1 MTIYQIKQNL
11 QNAPYFF
18 DTKTL
23 KCFGQTLK
31 SFKVV
36 KLENGNFY
44 IYAPTKYGTFTEREF
59 NPITNKFI

>member
-1 MTIYQIKQNL
+1 MTIYTIKQNV

-31 SFKVV
+31 SFKVI
-36 KLENGNFY
+36 KLDNGNFY
-44 IYAPTKYGTFTEREF
+44 IYAPRNTGGFTEKEF
-59 NPITNKFI
+59 NPIINKFI

>member
-1 MTIYQIKQNL
+1 MTIYQIKQNV

-18 DTKTL
+18 DTKTM
-23 KCFGQTLK
+23 KFFGQTLK

-36 KLENGNFY
+36 KLDNGNFY
-44 IYAPTKYGTFTEREF
+44 VYAPTKNGSFTEREF